1 MPSLDQLSDAARAIA
16 DAVGAELISIWFYYQ
31 IGLLLL
37 AALMAFAVSAWL
49 KRRVDLITLTMG
61 WPAFFRLAIRA
72 LLANAGMIVFV
83 IIVVTLRAVMLAY
96 TQPAY
101 SYLLSVAAS
110 LASAWVIIH
119 LLASLIHNRFV
130 VNLVAIT
137 AWTIAALSILG
148 ALDRTVEMLDAL
160 AVQVGSFRLSLLL
173 VTKVTIL
180 LLIALWVASTI
191 SGFVENRVQH
201 SKDLTPSIR
210 VLIAKVV
217 RLSLIAV
224 AVLVVLGSTGI
235 DLTAL
240 AWFSGALGVGVG
252 LGLQKVVAN
261 IVSGIVLLAD
271 KSIKPGDV
279 ISVGES
285 FGFVRDMGTRY
296 ISVVTRDGR
305 EILIPNEDL
314 VTRPVVN
321 WSYTK
326 AEIRLDVKFSVDPA
340 NDPHKVRA
348 AALAA
353 VKAVPRVLDKIP
365 PACHLVNLEARSM
378 DFLLRFW
385 IDDPIDGV
393 TNVRGLVLLALWDVF
408 QGAGIKF
415 PSPIQD
421 MRLRGTTQIT
431 LERPQD
437 DKAAEPRVEAPR
449 TMPD

>member
-16 DAVGAELISIWFYYQ
+16 DAVGAELVSIWFYYQ

-37 AALMAFAVSAWL
+37 AALLAFAVSAWL
-49 KRRVDLITLTMG
+49 KRRVDLVTLTMG

-72 LLANAGMIVFV
+72 LLANAQMIVFV
-83 IIVVTLRAVMLAY
+83 IIVVTLRGIMLAY
-96 TQPAY
+96 VPPAY

-148 ALDRTVEMLDAL
+148 ALDRTVEMLDAI

-180 LLIALWVASTI
+180 LLVALWVASTI
-191 SGFVENRVQH
+191 SAFVETRVQH
-201 SKDLTPSIR
+201 TKELTPSIR

-224 AVLVVLGSTGI
+224 AILVVLGSTGI

-240 AWFSGALGVGVG
+240 AWFSGAVGVGVG
-252 LGLQKVVAN
+252 LGLQKVVSN

-285 FGFVRDMGTRY
+285 FGYVRDMGTRY

-326 AEIRLDVKFSVDPA
+326 DEIRLDVKFSVDPA
-340 NDPHKVRA
+340 NNPHKVRA

-353 VKAVPRVLDKIP
+353 VKTVPRVLDKMP
-365 PACHLVNLEARSM
+365 PACHLVNLDARSM

-385 IDDPIDGV
+385 IDDPIEGV
-393 TNVRGLVLLALWDVF
+393 TNVRGVVLLALWDAF
-408 QGAGIKF
+408 QAAGIKF
-415 PSPIQD
+415 PSTVQD

>member
-16 DAVGAELISIWFYYQ
+16 ASVGAELVSIWFYYQ

-37 AALMAFAVSAWL
+37 AALIAFAASALL
-49 KRRVDLITLTMG
+49 KRRVDLVTLTMG
-61 WPAFFRLAIRA
+61 WPAFFRMVIRA
-72 LLANAGMIVFV
+72 LVANAGMIVFV
-83 IIVVTLRAVMLAY
+83 IIVVSMRRVMLAY
-96 TQPAY
+96 AEPAY

-119 LLASLIHNRFV
+119 LLASFIHNRFAV
-130 VNLVAIT
+130 RLVAVT

-148 ALDRTVEMLDAL
+148 ALDRTIEAFNAL
-160 AVQVGSFRLSLLL
+160 AIQVGTFRLSLLL
-173 VTKVTIL
+173 VTKVTML
-180 LLIALWVASTI
+180 LLLALWVASTVSAFI
-191 SGFVENRVQH
+191 ESRIQH
-201 SKDLTPSIR
+201 TKDLTPSIR

-217 RLSLIAV
+217 RLSLIAI
-224 AVLVVLGSTGI
+224 AILVVLGSTGI

-240 AWFSGALGVGVG
+240 AWFSGAVGVGVG
-252 LGLQKVVAN
+252 LGLQKVVSN

-279 ISVGES
+279 ISVGDS

-314 VTRPVVN
+314 VTRQVVN

-326 AEIRLDVKFSVDPA
+326 DEIRLDVKFSVDPA

-353 VKAVPRVLDKIP
+353 VKTVPRVLDKIP
-365 PACHLVNLEARSM
+365 PACHLVHLDARSM
-378 DFLLRFW
+378 DFVLRFW
-385 IDDPIDGV
+385 INDPVEGV
-393 TNVRGLVLLALWDVF
+393 TNVRGLVLLALWDAF
-408 QGAGIKF
+408 QDAGIKF

-421 MRLRGTTQIT
+421 MRLRGTTQIA
-431 LERPQD
+431 LERPQSD
-437 DKAAEPRVEAPR
+437 QATEPRVEAPR